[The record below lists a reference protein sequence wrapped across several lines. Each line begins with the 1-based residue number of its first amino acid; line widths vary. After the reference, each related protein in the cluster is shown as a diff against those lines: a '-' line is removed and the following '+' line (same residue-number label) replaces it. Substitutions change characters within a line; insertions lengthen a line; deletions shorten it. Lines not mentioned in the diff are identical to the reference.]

1 MVVPD
6 TGGETVQAAAEPEN
20 SAGKKIQRKAYFVP
34 PLRVELSSFLIQK
47 IYLSKLQLTLGAGL
61 WCAISRQGITDASLR
76 PACKH
81 RNPNHPEAGPSIN
94 SAGDPHCPKDA
105 VGTLPSPAP
114 QTSGAAKR

>member
-47 IYLSKLQLTLGAGL
+47 IYLSKTPIDPGCGAVVCNFTARNNG
-61 WCAISRQGITDASLR
+61 
-76 PACKH
+76 CK
-81 RNPNHPEAGPSIN
+81 
-94 SAGDPHCPKDA
+94 SAA
-105 VGTLPSPAP
+105 RL
-114 QTSGAAKR
+114 

>member
-6 TGGETVQAAAEPEN
+6 TGGETVQAAAEPETL
-20 SAGKKIQRKAYFVP
+20 AGKKIQRKALFRP
-34 PLRVELSSFLIQK
+34 SLACRASLLKKP
-47 IYLSKLQLTLGAGL
+47 IYLKLQLTLGAGL

-76 PACKH
+76 PACKIGIQ
-81 RNPNHPEAGPSIN
+81 RHPEAGPSIN
-94 SAGDPHCPKDA
+94 LAGDPHCPKDA